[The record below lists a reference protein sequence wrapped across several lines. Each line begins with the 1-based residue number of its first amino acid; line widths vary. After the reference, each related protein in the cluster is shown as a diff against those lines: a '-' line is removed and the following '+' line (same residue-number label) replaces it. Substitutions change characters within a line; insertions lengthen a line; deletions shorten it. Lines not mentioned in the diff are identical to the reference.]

1 MKKLAALILLAVLAG
16 CNSDSD
22 DSTSNDDSTPSGI
35 VVTDLTGDTDRK
47 DPVVGGGTTG
57 DNPFPWNRYF
67 VTEFDQTEVARVR
80 DLPGFL
86 ANDFMF
92 RLRDIAG
99 HPRYSG
105 NGQMVQSNP
114 LTAARL
120 DYALSTGL
128 TGAGQIVSMI
138 DDSIR
143 LSHEQ
148 FDGKFIYTSG
158 NARASGDFHGTA
170 VASIMAGSGAGGGT
184 LGFAPH
190 ADIHQGYL
198 DYDAAVNWNTLGTYM
213 TDAAELG
220 AIVSNNSWGLGDD
233 TVKNNNISN
242 YFQGAGRKPYIDG
255 LRAFAQGGVIV
266 FALQNDYA
274 SDSAS
279 LIAALPLDIPELE
292 ANWISVVNAIPEFD
306 DERILSADRISTA
319 CLETARFCMTANGQI
334 MVASETGDTSYE
346 IGVGASFAAPQVAGS
361 VALLAEAFPD
371 LSAPQLRDRLLAT
384 ADNGFFEHTGTLEF
398 APGIEHG
405 YNEEF
410 GHGFLD
416 LRSALLPI
424 GQTVVPLANGQ
435 SIDLGIAA
443 ITSGTATG
451 DGLAH
456 SLSALTIVAT
466 DQLYGGFTQSA
477 AVLAGRVSR
486 IDPSRTALAAAL
498 QPTTGV
504 ARNSQNA
511 AIRSGSN
518 LAGHRGVWS
527 DPTGAELLGSTVIP
541 LTLPESA
548 LGVSVLNGEGTTG
561 LSVHRT
567 FDTESGNLRVG
578 FSSMRTNGSILG
590 VSVPSMTGEISSATN
605 AVEVDFASRIST
617 NTALRINAEMGL
629 ANSGGGGMVSDFSP
643 VSYNR
648 VGVAIERAD
657 VGQTG
662 DVLTMFARQPVGI
675 IQGSASMDLPVQFA
689 NGVTDFASRDV
700 SLAPVE
706 RQLDLGFEYSTP
718 VSRHGNMTVG
728 MMHSTNNGNTA
739 GRDAVSGFVGFQLSF

>member
-1 MKKLAALILLAVLAG
+1 MKKRMALILLSVLAG

-22 DSTSNDDSTPSGI
+22 GGTSGGIGGI
-35 VVTDLTGDTDRK
+35 VVTDRTGDTDRN
-47 DPVVGGGTTG
+47 DPIVGGGTTG

-67 VTEFDQTEVARVR
+67 VTEFDQAEVERIR
-80 DLPGFL
+80 ELPGYL
-86 ANDFMF
+86 ANNFTF
-92 RLRDIAG
+92 TLGNIAG
-99 HPRYSG
+99 HPTYG
-105 NGQMVQSNP
+105 GDGQTVQSNP

-128 TGAGQIVSMI
+128 TGTGQIVSII
-138 DDSIR
+138 DGSIR

-170 VASIMAGSGAGGGT
+170 VASVMAGSGAGGGT
-184 LGFAPH
+184 LGFAPR

-198 DYDAAVNWNTLGTYM
+198 DYDAPVNWNTLGTYM

-220 AIVSNNSWGLGDD
+220 AIVSNNSWGLGDV
-233 TVKNNNISN
+233 TVKSN
-242 YFQGAGRKPYIDG
+242 SVSGYFQDFDPKPYIDG
-255 LRAFAQGGVIV
+255 LRAFANGGVIV
-266 FALQNDYA
+266 FALQNDYTA
-274 SDSAS
+274 DSAS

-292 ANWISVVNAIPEFD
+292 ANWITVVNAIPEFD
-306 DERILSADRISTA
+306 DERILSADRISA
-319 CLETARFCMTANGQI
+319 GCFETARFCMAANGQI
-334 MVASETGDTSYE
+334 MVASETDDTSYE

-371 LSAPQLRDRLLAT
+371 LSAAQLRDRLLAT
-384 ADNGFFEHTGTLEF
+384 ADNGFFVHTATLSF

-424 GQTVVPLANGQ
+424 GQTVVPLPNGQ
-435 SIDLGIAA
+435 SIDLGVAA

-451 DGLAH
+451 DGLAQ

-477 AVLAGRVSR
+477 AVLAGRGSR
-486 IDPSRTALAAAL
+486 IDPSMTALAAAL
-498 QPTTGV
+498 QPTTRV

-511 AIRSGSN
+511 AIRSGNN

-548 LGVSVLNGEGTTG
+548 LGVSVLNGDGTTG

-567 FDTESGNLRVG
+567 FDTENGNLRVG
-578 FSSMRTNGSILG
+578 FSSMHTNGSILG
-590 VSVPSMTGEISSATN
+590 VSVPSMTGEISSTTN

-629 ANSGGGGMVSDFSP
+629 ANSGGGGMVNDFSP

-648 VGVAIERAD
+648 IGVAVERAD

-675 IQGSASMDLPVQFA
+675 INGSASMDLPVQFA

-706 RQLDLGFEYSTP
+706 RQIDLGFEYSAP
-718 VSRHGNMTVG
+718 VSRNGNMTVG
-728 MMHSTNNGNTA
+728 MMHSTNAGNTA
-739 GRDAVSGFVGFQLSF
+739 GRNAVSGFVGFQLSF